1 LREVEKRKDSLSDNG
16 EDPRLNEEPD
26 DELAEHAWEVIKDL
40 SDGAKAAWQ
49 KLWGEKGNEE
59 IVFDIWQDVEPAP
72 NPNSRVL
79 LSRELDSLGQ
89 PKVMLDW
96 QLTPTLEGNTI
107 RRVLKLFAAEMGRL
121 GLGRVQMDIS
131 EDGDAWTERVVGS
144 FHHIGTTRMH
154 RDERKGVVD
163 ENCRVHGLSNLYVAG
178 SSVFPTAGQANPT
191 LTLIALAL
199 RLGDRI
205 TEQLS

>member
-1 LREVEKRKDSLSDNG
+1 VLNSSIHLHAAPVRLREVQKDKDSGDGLT
-16 EDPRLNEEPD
+16 
-26 DELAEHAWEVIKDL
+26 AHAWEVIKDL
-40 SDGAKAAWQ
+40 GGDAQAAWQ
-49 KLWGEKGNEE
+49 RLWGAEENDE

-89 PKVMLDW
+89 PKIMLDW
-96 QLTPTLEGNTI
+96 KLTPSLEGATI

-121 GLGRVQMDIS
+121 GLGRVQMNIS
-131 EDGDAWTERVVGS
+131 EDGDAWAEDVVGS

-154 RDERKGVVD
+154 PDERRGVVD

>member
-1 LREVEKRKDSLSDNG
+1 M
-16 EDPRLNEEPD
+16 
-26 DELAEHAWEVIKDL
+26 
-40 SDGAKAAWQ
+40 
-49 KLWGEKGNEE
+49 
-59 IVFDIWQDVEPAP
+59 
-72 NPNSRVL
+72 
-79 LSRELDSLGQ
+79 LSRKLDSFGQ

-107 RRVLKLFAAEMGRL
+107 RSVLKLFAAEMGRL

-131 EDGDAWTERVVGS
+131 EDGDAWAERVVGS

-178 SSVFPTAGQANPT
+178 SSVFPTGGQANPT
-191 LTLIALAL
+191 LTLVALAL